1 MGGLH
6 KPGAGGRRFLARFGD
21 QLSAWM
27 SETSFGWGEWRE
39 SALPDVVARPPVIE
53 VDPDS

>member
-6 KPGAGGRRFLARFGD
+6 KPGAGGREFLARFGD
-21 QLSAWM
+21 QLSAWV